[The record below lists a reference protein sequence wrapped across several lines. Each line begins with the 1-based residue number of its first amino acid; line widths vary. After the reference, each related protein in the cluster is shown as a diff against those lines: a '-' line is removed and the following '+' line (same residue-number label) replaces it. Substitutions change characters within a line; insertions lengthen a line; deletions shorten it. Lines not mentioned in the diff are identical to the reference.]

1 MEKDAKTPT
10 YKVEHYNTKI
20 PPIEYINANEMP
32 FAEGN
37 VVKYISRYQH
47 KGGLD
52 DLCKCLHYVLLT
64 MQKVYFL
71 PDDKISQ
78 IMCAINTWKNI
89 EV

>member
-1 MEKDAKTPT
+1 MIQDAKD
-10 YKVEHYNTKI
+10 YKVEHYDTKI

-47 KGGLD
+47 KGELD

-64 MQKVYFL
+64 MQRVYLL
-71 PDDKISQ
+71 PDDMISR
-78 IMCAINTWKNI
+78 IMSMVNTWKNS

>member
-1 MEKDAKTPT
+1 MIQDAKD
-10 YKVEHYNTKI
+10 YKVEHYDTKI

-32 FAEGN
+32 FTEGN
-37 VVKYISRYQH
+37 VVKYISRYLR

-64 MQKVYFL
+64 MRKVYFL
-71 PDDKISQ
+71 PDDMISQ
-78 IMCAINTWKNI
+78 IMGAINTWKNS